1 MAASLGFMM
10 PVSTPCNA
18 LVYGSGRIPLRAMM
32 ASGAVLD
39 VAGTIVISMAL
50 LMVLW
55 SGIAF

>member
-1 MAASLGFMM
+1 
-10 PVSTPCNA
+10 
-18 LVYGSGRIPLRAMM
+18 
-32 ASGAVLD
+32 VLD